1 MAIKRFAG
9 DKFSGLSSDTKPAN
23 VLIGATF
30 WETNTSLVYQYD
42 GTDWE
47 EIAYVKPGDLG
58 LVATSND
65 YNDLDNLPDLT
76 ALESRVEQYTNLAAF
91 PATGD
96 EDVFYIAKDTGYLY
110 RWTGAEYVQLTD
122 QTAVWGSISG
132 TLSDQTDLNNALND
146 RVLEANKASTA
157 EAEAGTDDTKWM
169 TPLKTKQAIDEFA
182 GAAGEANTASN
193 VGAGSGVFKEKVGVD
208 LRFKSLVGGDNVTLD
223 TTDPDE
229 IKIDASGG
237 ATAAGAAGDVQFN
250 DGAANLAAD
259 AAFNYDNT
267 DKELGVPDLRITESG
282 QTNTASANDN
292 VVVKVTTE
300 DVGGDTV
307 VRFMANLGNGQDV
320 IIASYIDPA

>member
-1 MAIKRFAG
+1 
-9 DKFSGLSSDTKPAN
+9 
-23 VLIGATF
+23 
-30 WETNTSLVYQYD
+30 
-42 GTDWE
+42 
-47 EIAYVKPGDLG
+47 
-58 LVATSND
+58 
-65 YNDLDNLPDLT
+65 
-76 ALESRVEQYTNLAAF
+76 
-91 PATGD
+91 
-96 EDVFYIAKDTGYLY
+96 VFYIAKDTGYLY

-307 VRFMANLGNGQDV
+307 VRFMANIGNGQDV

>member
-9 DKFSGLSSDTKPAN
+9 DKFSGLSTDTKPAN

-42 GTDWE
+42 GDDWE
-47 EIAYVKPGDLG
+47 EIGYVKPADLS

-76 ALESRVEQYTNLAAF
+76 ALETKFEQYANFAAF
-91 PATGD
+91 PATG
-96 EDVFYIAKDTGYLY
+96 ENDVLYVAQDTGYLY
-110 RWTGAEYVQLTD
+110 RWTGSEYTQLTD

-182 GAAGEANTASN
+182 SDSGEANTASN
-193 VGAGSGVFKEKVGVD
+193 VGAGSGVFKEKAGVD
-208 LRFKSLVGGDNVTLD
+208 LRFKSLVGGDNITLD

-237 ATAAGAAGDVQFN
+237 AEAAGAAGDVQFN
-250 DGAANLAAD
+250 DGSDNLAAD
-259 AAFNYDNT
+259 AALNYDNT
-267 DKELGVPDLRITESG
+267 NKELSIPDLRITESG
-282 QTNTASANDN
+282 ENNTASGNDN
-292 VVVKVTTE
+292 VVIKVTTE
-300 DVGGDTV
+300 DVSGDTV